1 MPMTVKELAKALEI
15 KTKEVMKVLLELGSP
30 IDGPQSTV
38 EDQMIDKAADLIWRR
53 FNKPEGGRFRLAA
66 EEEEQA
72 PAEAKE
78 DKPAEEPKPKAEPE
92 PQQKPEKQKEAKPQ
106 KEPAVASKAEE
117 KKKEVKKPKAAEAE
131 KKQPAAEKEQPVEV
145 VKPVE
150 VPQPEVKEKQQ
161 PKKKAGK
168 TAPPVS
174 DLELEKPEPKAG
186 KGKKALEDKPRRAK
200 PQKGKLR
207 RSIAPDEIDLA
218 VPETKEDG
226 FAPPVEMR
234 SSKAKSRKAAKK
246 KQQAQ
251 PKQKAIIKP
260 KPTKVKIPESLTVKD
275 LAGLMGIEA
284 AAIIK
289 KLMELGMMININQY
303 IDQET
308 AALVATEFNL
318 EVELEE
324 IRDETELPVEETED
338 REEDLVE
345 RPPVVTIM
353 GHVDHGKTSL
363 LDAIRESRVTATEA
377 GGITQHIG
385 AYQVDLDGKKITFL
399 DTPGH
404 EAFTSMRARGAQATD
419 IAVLVV
425 AADDGVMPQTVEAIN
440 HAKAADVP
448 IIVAINKIDK
458 PTANPDRVKQELTE
472 HQLVPEEWG
481 GETICVPVSA
491 LRKEGIDQLLE
502 MILLVAEIRELKAN
516 PKRMASGIVIE
527 AKLDKGRGPVA
538 TVLVQNGTLRIGD
551 SVLVGEVAGK
561 IRAMFNEN
569 GEGVKEAGPAMP
581 VEILG
586 LDSLPE
592 AGDTFQAVEDDKL
605 ARYVAD
611 KRSEKRRE
619 EEMAASSRISLD
631 ELFAQAKEGEI
642 QQLNIVLK
650 ADVQGSAEA
659 VRQSLEQLSTEEVK
673 VQIIHSAAG
682 AISDSDVMLAAASGA
697 IVIGFNVRPDSS
709 AKKLAERENVEIRLY
724 RVIYDAIEDMKAAL
738 AGLLKPEEREVILGQ
753 AEVRATFRV
762 PKVGVVAGCY
772 VTEGKVLRSANARII
787 RDGIVIY
794 EGKLSSLKRF
804 KDDVREVTE
813 GYECGIGIERY
824 NDIKEGDILE
834 FFQMQQ
840 EQTAV

>member
-1 MPMTVKELAKALEI
+1 
-15 KTKEVMKVLLELGSP
+15 
-30 IDGPQSTV
+30 
-38 EDQMIDKAADLIWRR
+38 
-53 FNKPEGGRFRLAA
+53 
-66 EEEEQA
+66 
-72 PAEAKE
+72 
-78 DKPAEEPKPKAEPE
+78 
-92 PQQKPEKQKEAKPQ
+92 
-106 KEPAVASKAEE
+106 
-117 KKKEVKKPKAAEAE
+117 
-131 KKQPAAEKEQPVEV
+131 
-145 VKPVE
+145 
-150 VPQPEVKEKQQ
+150 
-161 PKKKAGK
+161 
-168 TAPPVS
+168 
-174 DLELEKPEPKAG
+174 
-186 KGKKALEDKPRRAK
+186 
-200 PQKGKLR
+200 
-207 RSIAPDEIDLA
+207 
-218 VPETKEDG
+218 
-226 FAPPVEMR
+226 
-234 SSKAKSRKAAKK
+234 
-246 KQQAQ
+246 
-251 PKQKAIIKP
+251 
-260 KPTKVKIPESLTVKD
+260 
-275 LAGLMGIEA
+275 
-284 AAIIK
+284 
-289 KLMELGMMININQY
+289 
-303 IDQET
+303 
-308 AALVATEFNL
+308 
-318 EVELEE
+318 
-324 IRDETELPVEETED
+324 
-338 REEDLVE
+338 
-345 RPPVVTIM
+345 
-353 GHVDHGKTSL
+353 
-363 LDAIRESRVTATEA
+363 
-377 GGITQHIG
+377 
-385 AYQVDLDGKKITFL
+385 
-399 DTPGH
+399 
-404 EAFTSMRARGAQATD
+404 MRARGAQATD